1 MAGLKI
7 RYMKKI
13 KLVII
18 LCAIVSFQATAG
30 GGWVHS
36 KGKGFF
42 KLSEWWVVADKHYIG
57 NGEIDDNITTGL
69 YNTNLYGEYGI
80 SDKVN
85 LMLNL
90 PIFSR
95 SFTNDEVS
103 GTTGSLIMAGDAIN
117 SIGDMDIGLKYGIIR
132 NKPVVLS
139 ASLYLGLPLG
149 KTNGGNRRTLA
160 TGDGEFNQILS
171 VQASTSK
178 SIGKFNLFAGIDL
191 GFNNRTKGFSDELR
205 YGLEIGSVFNKRLIT
220 ILRLQRFESLE
231 NSNFVEDNGVSIF
244 ASDTEFSAY
253 TYEVAYEIKEKY
265 GITANV
271 GGAFSGRLIF
281 ANKSYSIGVYMKL

>member
-1 MAGLKI
+1 
-7 RYMKKI
+7 MKNLYFYI
-13 KLVII
+13 TI
-18 LCAIVSFQATAG
+18 LFFTSFQATAG

-36 KGKGFF
+36 KGNGFF
-42 KLSEWWVVADKHYIG
+42 KLSEWWVVADKHYID
-57 NGEIDDNITTGL
+57 NGQVDDNITTGL
-69 YNTNLYGEYGI
+69 FNTNLYGEYGV
-80 SDKVN
+80 SDKIN

-90 PIFSR
+90 PVFSR

-103 GTTGSLIMAGDAIN
+103 GTTGDLILAGDAIN
-117 SIGDMDIGLKYGIIR
+117 SLGDMDIGFKYGIIR
-132 NKPVVLS
+132 NKPIVLS

-149 KTNGGNRRTLA
+149 KTNGGNRKTLA
-160 TGDGEFNQILS
+160 TGDGEFNQLIS
-171 VQASTSK
+171 IQASTSK

-191 GFNNRTKGFSDELR
+191 CFNNRTKGFSDELR
-205 YGLEIGSVFNKRLIT
+205 YGLEIGSVYNKRLIT
-220 ILRLQRFESLE
+220 ILRLNRFESLE

-253 TYEVAYEIKEKY
+253 TYELAYEIKEKF